1 MATKTVRTPTK
12 VRANREA
19 VIEYFDAM
27 KQEPVKDGSTLQQTP
42 SGLHFKLPTK
52 RLVYESDHY
61 AVFDNEESASSQS
74 DDASFHSLRG
84 QESIEA
90 PQGFYYGTE
99 NESQRYHGGR
109 EHQQQHQARVYK
121 IGDIQTHNA
130 QQVTTEILHSLH
142 SRIRGIVECQEHP
155 KLTTI
160 EEVHAK
166 SQPLRFVR
174 QMKS

>member
-1 MATKTVRTPTK
+1 MKKARVRR
-12 VRANREA
+12 VMMQVFIA
-19 VIEYFDAM
+19 
-27 KQEPVKDGSTLQQTP
+27 
-42 SGLHFKLPTK
+42 
-52 RLVYESDHY
+52 Y
-61 AVFDNEESASSQS
+61 AVRSQS
-74 DDASFHSLRG
+74 RPLRDSTMERRMNRRG
-84 QESIEA
+84 IMEDESI
-90 PQGFYYGTE
+90 
-99 NESQRYHGGR
+99 NK
-109 EHQQQHQARVYK
+109 QHQARVYK

-166 SQPLRFVR
+166 SQPLRFVS